1 MDKFTVVGFST
12 FGGKLKLRFANDLVT
27 RYKVLQRNGHTDATL
42 MELAAPTDKV
52 SAAKALAEKFDG
64 RPEVLE
70 AVNQFLGKRNG
81 KPAPKAKDEPKQ
93 VVANEFVINF

>member
-42 MELAAPTDKV
+42 MELAAPTDKIT
-52 SAAKALAEKFDG
+52 AAKALAERFDG

-70 AVNQFLGKRNG
+70 AVTEFLGKR
-81 KPAPKAKDEPKQ
+81 KTKVQPVEA
-93 VVANEFVINF
+93 

>member
-42 MELAAPTDKV
+42 MELAAPMDKV
-52 SAAKALAEKFDG
+52 SAAKALAERFNE
-64 RPEVLE
+64 RTEVLE
-70 AVNQFLGKRNG
+70 AVTEFLGKR
-81 KPAPKAKDEPKQ
+81 KEKQ
-93 VVANEFVINF
+93 TQPVEA

>member
-52 SAAKALAEKFDG
+52 TAAKALAERFDG

-70 AVNQFLGKRNG
+70 AVTEFLGKR
-81 KPAPKAKDEPKQ
+81 KAKVQPVE
-93 VVANEFVINF
+93 A

>member
-42 MELAAPTDKV
+42 MELAAPTDKIT
-52 SAAKALAEKFDG
+52 AAKALAERFDG

-70 AVNQFLGKRNG
+70 AVTEFLGKR
-81 KPAPKAKDEPKQ
+81 KAKVQPVE
-93 VVANEFVINF
+93 A

>member
-27 RYKVLQRNGHTDATL
+27 RYKVLQRNGHTDAQL
-42 MELAAPTDKV
+42 MELAAPMDKV
-52 SAAKALAEKFDG
+52 AAAKALAEKFDG

-70 AVNQFLGKRNG
+70 AVTEFLGKR
-81 KPAPKAKDEPKQ
+81 KEKAQPVE
-93 VVANEFVINF
+93 A